1 MALSSNLLKYPYGRG
16 WKLLWSF
23 NAICQ
28 TVVKSP
34 RDWTHIGQIEALT
47 LPLSLRQTSQ
57 PYLRR
62 RWIQIQNK
70 YSDDENNTGGVSMH
84 LWFLAPITSKP
95 NATLSQQFPLKGH
108 PLACV
113 VLRCLR
119 CQKTYKG
126 FSYWPRYKSALQQF
140 VFSFRLKS
148 LPRAVIWEL
157 PCK

>member
-1 MALSSNLLKYPYGRG
+1 MSLSSNLLKYPYGRG

-34 RDWTHIGQIEALT
+34 RDWTQLWIEALT
-47 LPLSLRQTSQ
+47 LPLSFF
-57 PYLRR
+57 RR

-84 LWFLAPITSKP
+84 LWCLTPIKSKP

-108 PLACV
+108 DPLACV

-148 LPRAVIWEL
+148 LLRAVI
-157 PCK
+157 